1 MPYMDDATFRQLWR
15 RFAALVHEHKGE
27 LNDLDAAI
35 GDGDHGSNMDRGLAK
50 VLDAFDADPEGG
62 LRSDAK
68 LVGMTLMSTVGGASG
83 ALWGS
88 AMLKFAASLP
98 DELEVTWAG
107 FVQALADFVAALATR
122 GGAVVGDKTMMDV
135 FIPVTEGLVA
145 SSAEDQTAL
154 TQALERARE
163 QARQASD
170 ATSAL
175 VAKRGRAAYLGER
188 SVGHVDPGSRSSAL
202 WFQALLESQAA
213 VSP

>member
-1 MPYMDDATFRQLWR
+1 MDDTTFRQLWR
-15 RFAALVHEHKGE
+15 RFAALVHEHRGE

-50 VLDAFDADPEGG
+50 VVDAFDASPEGG

-88 AMLKFAASLP
+88 AMLKFGASLP
-98 DELEVTWAG
+98 DESEVSWAG

-154 TQALERARE
+154 TQALE

-202 WFQALLESQAA
+202 WFQALLESQAT
-213 VSP
+213 VSA

>member
-1 MPYMDDATFRQLWR
+1 MPYMDDTTFRQLWR
-15 RFAALVHEHKGE
+15 RFAALVHEHRGE

-50 VLDAFDADPEGG
+50 VVDAFDASPEGG

-88 AMLKFAASLP
+88 AMLKFGASLP
-98 DELEVTWAG
+98 DESEVSWAG

-154 TQALERARE
+154 TQALE

-202 WFQALLESQAA
+202 WFQALLESQAT
-213 VSP
+213 VSA